1 MQIVKTV
8 FSELPSYDLI
18 LPVLLKGLGMTLVLT
33 TCALILS
40 TILGFIWALLG
51 RSRHRALRLV
61 SAIVI
66 NVVRGIPIIVQLFF
80 IYFVLPEWGVDLD
93 PFVAGVIGLGVAYS
107 VYQAENFRGGF
118 ESVDPQLVEAG
129 VSLGM
134 SQYQLMRRVI
144 VALGVRTAL
153 PSFGNTTVMLLKDS
167 SIASTITVAEL
178 TRAGQLLA
186 ISTFKSG
193 TVYVLIAVLY
203 LLASF
208 PLAMAV
214 RALERRAARR

>member
-1 MQIVKTV
+1 VTEFV
-8 FSELPSYDLI
+8 DDAWRF

-33 TCALILS
+33 TCALVLS

-80 IYFVLPEWGVDLD
+80 IYFVLPEWGVDLE

-118 ESVDPQLVEAG
+118 ESVEPQLVEAG